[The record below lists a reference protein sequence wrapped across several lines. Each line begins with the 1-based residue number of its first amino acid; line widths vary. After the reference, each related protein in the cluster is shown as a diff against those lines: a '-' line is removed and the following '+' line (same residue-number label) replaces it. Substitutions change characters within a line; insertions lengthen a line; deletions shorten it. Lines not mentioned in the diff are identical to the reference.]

1 MQQNDTS
8 NLTRVIPLEEMF
20 MNKID
25 DILYGFLLIRAT
37 FDPNI
42 KKLYLSNEKYLET
55 RKEYMRIIKVSD
67 RTIRNKVD
75 KMIFLGYISKGSNRL
90 IFN

>member
-1 MQQNDTS
+1 MQQSNTA

-42 KKLYLSNEKYLET
+42 NKLYLSNEKYLET